1 MLRGVAGMS
10 FPSAASPF
18 QKMERS
24 YTLRTGGLDLKKYL
38 RKMLRIFWGW
48 AELKQPVVAAGGQQW
63 KIRTLMSEIKRG

>member
-1 MLRGVAGMS
+1 MS

-24 YTLRTGGLDLKKYL
+24 YTLRTGALDFKKYL

-48 AELKQPVVAAGGQQW
+48 AEFKQSVVAAGSPQW
-63 KIRTLMSEIKRG
+63 KIRILMSEIKRG